1 LVLLWAV
8 GAAALAAQSYLGVP
22 PERRALVLYYMRPEI
37 EAELGMRMR
46 LDLPLA
52 RLDPQVAVVLWDRGA
67 RAWRWYV
74 LPSEQAR
81 DALRQSVFPQDLL
94 PAAMRGAG
102 VAFGEAA
109 VLYLLVLGLARGMA
123 RRHDATRS
131 AR

>member
-1 LVLLWAV
+1 VLLWAV
-8 GAAALAAQSYLGVP
+8 GAASLAAHSYLSVP
-22 PERRALVLYYMRPEI
+22 PERRALVAAYLRPEV

-52 RLDPQVAVVLWDRGA
+52 RLDPQVAVVLLDPATR
-67 RAWRWYV
+67 RLRWYV
-74 LPSEQAR
+74 LPSEQVR

-131 AR
+131 MR